1 MDIEPEVKKEK
12 KQHQHPFYCNI
23 CKISCASAL
32 NLQTHFLGFKHKTV
46 EEALKAH
53 GIVKTVGGIGDQ
65 AKAPIK
71 LPDYVQTEPEKF
83 QGQTLEEQ
91 LNTCKD
97 SEPALGLEYIIE
109 YRSKENLLVLYE
121 CQLCHCQTGLSN
133 MFMHVYGSKHRLAYL
148 TQHYPEIVESDA
160 IRGRGSELNR
170 RLKLVAAV
178 IEKKEG
184 RKQIKVVTDPPVMK
198 RKWQEYG
205 YHSKAKVQ
213 RVYASTSNEGKAEG
227 DADKDKQIT
236 DSTQSLSSQDGK
248 DAQDEQEKSLKEQ
261 LKPAEKLDVNKAD
274 ESNKADENSKGDK
287 TDLSYVVSILAVQ
300 DTKIKT
306 ISDSKQSKGEDKEVQ
321 DKEKDDDDDD
331 EIKSEEFTSHEEL
344 LGYLRSFEIL
354 SEDDASF
361 ILKVTQTLT
370 NALVEYRQQV
380 APTNDSLD
388 SEPNQEKIMEHSTEQ
403 SDATSVDISDPK
415 TGFSANYV
423 SDRRQHPAQQPYDN
437 TAAKSN
443 ASGTFMKKDSQSV
456 NFSKNNATN
465 WKRGTFQSTFRVLN
479 SEESLE
485 SASATEEQYPSSSQN
500 MSNKKFSSTPERD
513 ALQNSLTDS
522 LRTSYEND
530 VTTEFFNS
538 VRNMDAAEVT
548 ATLQKIAATNPAF
561 RGIDIPNVIRI
572 LTESG
577 TLRAPNSNNVQ

>member
-1 MDIEPEVKKEK
+1 MDTEPEVKKEK
-12 KQHQHPFYCNI
+12 KQHQHPFHCNI

-53 GIVKTVGGIGDQ
+53 GIVKTVSGIGDQ

-148 TQHYPEIVESDA
+148 
-160 IRGRGSELNR
+160 
-170 RLKLVAAV
+170 
-178 IEKKEG
+178 
-184 RKQIKVVTDPPVMK
+184 VVTDPPVMK

-236 DSTQSLSSQDGK
+236 DSTQSLPSQDGK
-248 DAQDEQEKSLKEQ
+248 DTQDEQEKSQKEQ
-261 LKPAEKLDVNKAD
+261 PKPAEKLNANNAD
-274 ESNKADENSKGDK
+274 ESNKADENSKGNK
-287 TDLSYVVSILAVQ
+287 TECD
-300 DTKIKT
+300 DG
-306 ISDSKQSKGEDKEVQ
+306 KQSKGEDKEIQ
-321 DKEKDDDDDD
+321 DKEKDDD

-344 LGYLRSFEIL
+344 LGYLQSFEIL

-370 NALVEYRQQV
+370 NALVEYRQQG

-388 SEPNQEKIMEHSTEQ
+388 SEPNQEKTIEHSTEQ
-403 SDATSVDISDPK
+403 SDATSVDISDCN
-415 TGFSANYV
+415 TGFSANYM
-423 SDRRQHPAQQPYDN
+423 SDRRKHPAQQPYDS

-443 ASGTFMKKDSQSV
+443 VSGTFMKKDSQSV
-456 NFSKNNATN
+456 NFSKSNATN
-465 WKRGTFQSTFRVLN
+465 WKRGTFQSTFRVLSN
-479 SEESLE
+479 EESLE

-500 MSNKKFSSTPERD
+500 MSNKNFLSAIERD
-513 ALQNSLTDS
+513 APQNSLSDS

-577 TLRAPNSNNVQ
+577 TLRAPNSNSVQ

>member
-1 MDIEPEVKKEK
+1 MDTEPEVKKEK

-148 TQHYPEIVESDA
+148 TQHYPEIVESDE

-170 RLKLVAAV
+170 RLKQVAAV

-184 RKQIKVVTDPPVMK
+184 RKQIKSRVFKYMSKAPRILYESPLEWSPKSKEIMQDKVVTDPPVMK

-213 RVYASTSNEGKAEG
+213 RVYASASNEGKAES
-227 DADKDKQIT
+227 DVDKDKQIT
-236 DSTQSLSSQDGK
+236 VSTQSLPSQDGK
-248 DAQDEQEKSLKEQ
+248 DTQDEQEKSPKEQ
-261 LKPAEKLDVNKAD
+261 LKPAEKLDANNAD

-287 TDLSYVVSILAVQ
+287 TECDE
-300 DTKIKT
+300 
-306 ISDSKQSKGEDKEVQ
+306 SKQSKGEDKEIQ
-321 DKEKDDDDDD
+321 DKEKDNDD
-331 EIKSEEFTSHEEL
+331 EIQSEEFTSHEEL
-344 LGYLRSFEIL
+344 LGYL
-354 SEDDASF
+354 
-361 ILKVTQTLT
+361 
-370 NALVEYRQQV
+370 
-380 APTNDSLD
+380 DSLD
-388 SEPNQEKIMEHSTEQ
+388 SEPNQEKTIEHSTEQ
-403 SDATSVDISDPK
+403 SEATSVDISDSN

-423 SDRRQHPAQQPYDN
+423 SDRRQHPAQQPYNN
-437 TAAKSN
+437 TATKSN
-443 ASGTFMKKDSQSV
+443 VSGTFMKNDSQSV

-465 WKRGTFQSTFRVLN
+465 WKRGTFQSTFRRLSN
-479 SEESLE
+479 ELE
-485 SASATEEQYPSSSQN
+485 SAAEEQYPSSSQN
-500 MSNKKFSSTPERD
+500 MFNRKFSSATERD
-513 ALQNSLTDS
+513 APQNSLTDS

-577 TLRAPNSNNVQ
+577 TLRAPNSNSVQ